1 VQNNR
6 RLLAAL
12 ACAVACHAS
21 HADRSRLGEEDVA
34 NPGECEVELGVE
46 RQTAHRSAT
55 ERETAA
61 QLDCGIGW
69 RTELTVASARRRSSG
84 ERADSFD
91 IEARTGLADRAIGGI
106 AWSLAY
112 GVSAERDARGPW
124 RRSAHFVALEGA
136 LRPAG
141 AWVVE
146 ARVGWQ
152 RERLERREA
161 WGWLLAVEHELSDR
175 FEVRAELDDD
185 SRSQPLAGIESRYE
199 FWPDRARLNLSYAAR
214 AGRSHERRL
223 GVGVAFEF

>member
-1 VQNNR
+1 MQNTR

-21 HADRSRLGEEDVA
+21 HADRSRLDEEDVA
-34 NPGECEVELGVE
+34 KPGECEVELAFE
-46 RQTAHRSAT
+46 RQTARRSAT
-55 ERETAA
+55 ERETAG

-69 RTELTVASARRRSSG
+69 RTELTLALARQRSSG
-84 ERADSFD
+84 ERSDSFD
-91 IEARTGLADRAIGGI
+91 IEARTGLADRAIAGI

-112 GVSAERDARGPW
+112 GVSAEREARGPW
-124 RRSAHFVALEGA
+124 RRSAHFVAIEGA
-136 LRPAG
+136 LRPAE

-146 ARVGWQ
+146 ARVGWR

-161 WGWLLAVEHELSDR
+161 WGWLLGVEHEFSDR
-175 FEVRAELDDD
+175 LEMRAELDDD
-185 SRSQPLAGIESRYE
+185 SRSQPLAGIELRYE